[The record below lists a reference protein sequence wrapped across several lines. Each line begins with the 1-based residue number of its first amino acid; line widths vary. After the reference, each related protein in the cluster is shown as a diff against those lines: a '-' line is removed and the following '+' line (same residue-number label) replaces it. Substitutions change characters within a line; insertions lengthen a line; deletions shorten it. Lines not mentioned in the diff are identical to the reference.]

1 MHWIQI
7 IIIISRYWSYRI
19 LWIVS
24 LWVCTATRRP
34 GGHRRCGAS
43 WRWSGTRDWQR
54 RTSAPDFYILIKFCY
69 LTCVV
74 YYDYMVLF
82 NYQFM
87 NIAINVSWK
96 PFATSD
102 EESFHK
108 AGVSRGDCA
117 WGGKVSPSPQL
128 NWTVISGILPNI
140 WFVKYIMVICKLIFV
155 DLIKKNFVDPVSM
168 NAMNIALSPLPLV
181 GMRTCGKKISHWS
194 QNLPQLQPCSQ
205 AWAHS
210 QRHWCHAPQERLPG
224 WQPL

>member
-1 MHWIQI
+1 MTIW
-7 IIIISRYWSYRI
+7 
-19 LWIVS
+19 
-24 LWVCTATRRP
+24 
-34 GGHRRCGAS
+34 
-43 WRWSGTRDWQR
+43 
-54 RTSAPDFYILIKFCY
+54 FYI
-69 LTCVV
+69 
-74 YYDYMVLF
+74 
-82 NYQFM
+82 YQFM